1 MAVGRD
7 TMRCGIVYLWLVLGI
22 VQSRSGMWWVMLS
35 GRFSVGSLVVGAV
48 DSGFGMGWEAFGHGF
63 CHFGGSGFTL
73 EVSFVDVALWYFFFQ

>member
-48 DSGFGMGWEAFGHGF
+48 DSGFGMGWAGPGMVFVILAGL
-63 CHFGGSGFTL
+63 GS
-73 EVSFVDVALWYFFFQ
+73 LWR